1 MVNYIQETRA
11 TRRIF
16 IFIGPVKK
24 KKKEPIFRKTFRVLR
39 GLICLSCIINCSL
52 SFKKFFVELK

>member
-24 KKKEPIFRKTFRVLR
+24 KKDQYLGR
-39 GLICLSCIINCSL
+39 LSEC
-52 SFKKFFVELK
+52 